1 VAQGC
6 QGCEGGPV
14 ARWVKAR
21 DMLGNRCGE
30 HRHHQS
36 DEPLDCSLAVSVES
50 EELSDVPY
58 GCSFGLD
65 LPAFGGHAGAEAQ
78 RRLQGLIEQVL
89 LVAVALLPLHA
100 HRVGSD
106 CSIR

>member
-1 VAQGC
+1 MSTKALSSGRRAISNGERVAAQ
-6 QGCEGGPV
+6 
-14 ARWVKAR
+14 
-21 DMLGNRCGE
+21 
-30 HRHHQS
+30 HHQG

-65 LPAFGGHAGAEAQ
+65 LPAFGAHAGAEAQ